1 MKKMVEASWAL
12 LLLMALGSVQAAQDT
27 KVDAS
32 KSFYSKFAANTPIDV
47 NLQVQGTSLN
57 SVYFSQGDRTA
68 LAIVQNKTPQVVTP
82 KVGVSLYDAKGNL
95 LAVGEYQKKGVF
107 SSAAVKAGEQNNI
120 HLDFSGFV
128 NDFNKV
134 ATFKLVFS
142 ITAQKSKSGGGNSG
156 GSGSHGW

>member
-1 MKKMVEASWAL
+1 MKKMVKTSWAL
-12 LLLMALGSVQAAQDT
+12 LLLVVLGSVQAAEDA

-47 NLQVQGTSLN
+47 NLQVQGVSLN

-82 KVGVSLYDAKGNL
+82 KVGVSLYDSKGNL
-95 LAVGEYQKKGVF
+95 LAVGEYKKQGVF
-107 SSAAVKAGEQNNI
+107 SSESVKAGEQNNV

-134 ATFKLVFS
+134 ANFKLVFS
-142 ITAQKSKSGGGNSG
+142 VTAQQRKSGDGSSG